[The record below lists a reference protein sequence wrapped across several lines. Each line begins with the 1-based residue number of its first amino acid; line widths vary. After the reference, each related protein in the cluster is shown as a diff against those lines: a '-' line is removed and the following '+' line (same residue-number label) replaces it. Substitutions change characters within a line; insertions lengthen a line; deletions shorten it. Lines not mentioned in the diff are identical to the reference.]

1 MISVLISLAFLLLFS
16 ELASANFKRLSPV
29 LEAWEQA
36 RKNPSLA
43 GPDTN
48 PFPWLG
54 GWEKLAT
61 LFWAVGVSIPLL
73 AFTIA
78 CHLFLSDSV
87 KAQNLILGS
96 TMGTNVIGLSLAF
109 GFVLLSGPLTF
120 FRIRTVT
127 SPVFLLLA
135 TVIFTY
141 ICLNRRIG
149 LGEAAILLGL
159 IIAYSFYFRRFSSEW
174 KHYERAFSAHSL
186 VESAEGLLPVAAM
199 LCMGVGFFLL
209 AILVAYPFVTALDR
223 FPFPESS
230 NWFRVGAHFVS
241 FALSIPWLIRC
252 LYSLRGGPTSK
263 AAATTSISHACL
275 LNVLLVPAMASFL
288 GMRDLSEL
296 LLSFYLPVLL
306 VFTGIFVSALLIE
319 KEKGGRLP
327 WFLILGYVVY
337 TAVGIFWVS
346 G

>member
-1 MISVLISLAFLLLFS
+1 MISALISLAFLLLFS
-16 ELASANFKRLSPV
+16 ELASANFKRLAPV

-36 RKNPSLA
+36 RRNPTVSGTEA
-43 GPDTN
+43 N

-73 AFTIA
+73 AFASA
-78 CHLFLSDSV
+78 CHLFLNDSV

-109 GFVLLSGPLTF
+109 GFILLSGPLTF
-120 FRIRTVT
+120 FRLRTVT
-127 SPVFLLLA
+127 SPIFLLLA
-135 TVIFTY
+135 TVIFAY
-141 ICLNRRIG
+141 VCLNRRVGIF
-149 LGEAAILLGL
+149 EATILLAL
-159 IIAYSFYFRRFSSEW
+159 LTAYAFYFRRFSSEW
-174 KHYERAFSAHSL
+174 KHYERAFSGLSL
-186 VESAEGLLPVAAM
+186 IESAEGLLPVVAM

-209 AILVAYPFVTALDR
+209 AILVAYPFVSALDR

-230 NWFRVGAHFVS
+230 NWFRVGAHFVA
-241 FALSIPWLIRC
+241 FALSVPWLIRC
-252 LYSLRGGPTSK
+252 LYSLRGGSTSK
-263 AAATTSISHACL
+263 AVTTTSISHACL
-275 LNVLLVPAMASFL
+275 LNVLLVPAIASFL

-306 VFTGIFVSALLIE
+306 IFTGIFVSALLIE

-327 WFLILGYVVY
+327 WVLILAYLVY
-337 TAVGIFWVS
+337 TALGIFH
-346 G
+346 